1 MLPESVIAWVI
12 SSDNPNCCRW
22 AIASYVLGLGV
33 EIGDGF
39 VQPSNAHRVSIS

>member
-1 MLPESVIAWVI
+1 MLPESVNCLGD

-22 AIASYVLGLGV
+22 AIASDVLGLGV